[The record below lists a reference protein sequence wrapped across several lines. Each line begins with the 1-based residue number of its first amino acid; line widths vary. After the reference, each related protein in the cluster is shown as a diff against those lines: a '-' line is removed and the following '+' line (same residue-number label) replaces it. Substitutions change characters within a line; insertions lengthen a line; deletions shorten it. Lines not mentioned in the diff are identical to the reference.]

1 MEEFLGEYILNIS
14 NENLSLGII
23 RGKLKLD
30 NVELDGDLIGGHIL
44 NAVGLQG
51 KYAVLS
57 CTAAQLRA
65 NIPWSKLEK
74 EPTKCELVGLQLLV
88 VPLLPSNAH
97 RTYGT
102 GIQRTSL
109 RTRVKRC
116 TLARF
121 ERNFFSWR
129 IPGEGPPR
137 PNPQQHRRNQQRGM
151 GNRRRSDS
159 GGSSITGEEDRSVM
173 AGGEGDDQSE
183 FGGDVSINMEG
194 LNVSDDM
201 DEKQRETWMMKLSQK
216 LFRNLEITVR
226 DVHLR
231 CEVCEGALDS
241 NPVSVQDMGGEHR
254 GGLND
259 RRSSFS
265 FGLTCDNLIF
275 NSANSK
281 WETGANVDFNVDK
294 GNEQNEELRYK
305 VLQTDNVAMYWD
317 GERQQ

>member
-30 NVELDGDLIGGHIL
+30 NVQLDGDLIGGHIL

-74 EPTKCELVGLQLLV
+74 EPTRCELVGLQLLC

-97 RTYGT
+97 HTYGT
-102 GIQRTSL
+102 GSARTTL
-109 RTRVKRC
+109 RTRVKRSA
-116 TLARF
+116 LARF

-137 PNPQQHRRNQQRGM
+137 PNPTNQRK
-151 GNRRRSDS
+151 NRSSRKRSDS
-159 GGSSITGEEDRSVM
+159 GGSSINGDEERTVFSTAD
-173 AGGEGDDQSE
+173 DDQSE
-183 FGGDVSINMEG
+183 FGGDVSINMDG
-194 LNVSDDM
+194 LNVPEDM
-201 DEKQRETWMMKLSQK
+201 DEKQRETWMMKFSQK
-216 LFRNLEITVR
+216 LFRNIEVTVR
-226 DVHLR
+226 DIHLR
-231 CEVCEGALDS
+231 CEVCEGALESD
-241 NPVSVQDMGGEHR
+241 PVTVEHNGGEQK
-254 GGLND
+254 GVPND

-265 FGLTCDNLIF
+265 FGLTCENLIF
-275 NSANSK
+275 KSANSK
-281 WETGANVDFNVDK
+281 WETGTNVDFSVDR
-294 GNEQNEELRYK
+294 GNEQDEELRYK
-305 VLQTDNVAMYWD
+305 VMQTDSVAMYWD
-317 GERQQ
+317 GERQMTPTM